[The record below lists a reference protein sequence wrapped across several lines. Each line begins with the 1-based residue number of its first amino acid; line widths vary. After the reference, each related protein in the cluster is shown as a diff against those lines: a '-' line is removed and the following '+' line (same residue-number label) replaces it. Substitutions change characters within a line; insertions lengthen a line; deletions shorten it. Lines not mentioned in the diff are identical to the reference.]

1 MVDFNKEGTVTT
13 PSWEILKFLA
23 MEKRENLNLSIE
35 FYYKNKY
42 TQQETGDELSIIR
55 ARLWC
60 LYYELKAW
68 MERVNKE
75 EAEQVKKWIQ
85 SKTESEIFSAV
96 DYLLMFMDKQNLTK
110 IDTRKVYNK
119 SIVGEEDAVNN
130 M

>member
-35 FYYKNKY
+35 FFYKNRY

-75 EAEQVKKWIQ
+75 ESDQIKMWIK
-85 SKTESEIFSAV
+85 SKEEKDIFEAI
-96 DYLLMFMDKQNLTK
+96 DKLLAFMDKQNLTK
-110 IDTRKVYNK
+110 IDTRKVYEK
-119 SIVGEEDAVNN
+119 SRAEAEDAINN
-130 M
+130 L

>member
-1 MVDFNKEGTVTT
+1 VVDFNKEGTVTT

>member
-42 TQQETGDELSIIR
+42 TGQESGDELSIIR

-68 MERVNKE
+68 MERVSRE
-75 EAEQVKKWIQ
+75 EADKVKKQIE
-85 SKTESEIFSAV
+85 SKSEADVFLAV